1 MSQEKTL
8 NILKILTI
16 ALFAATVLT
25 ALVLLIF
32 FPPMKVV
39 GYQIFLGTLK
49 DQWLPFH
56 KWLGIAFAVIAIIS
70 YAMHWKDKKKI
81 KE

>member
-39 GYQIFLGTLK
+39 GYQIFLGTMK
-49 DQWLPFH
+49 VQWLPYH
-56 KWLGIAFAVIAIIS
+56 KWFGIAFALLAVVS
-70 YAMHWKDKKKI
+70 YALGWKKK
-81 KE
+81 